1 MIGDGNANNTIGAI
15 VDVVVYERS
24 SNAEYNYIQLAISYG
39 AEVKSSE
46 IYDGVIAR
54 CKEKYGDDVFYR
66 IKNILKWNI

>member
-1 MIGDGNANNTIGAI
+1 MSGNGSSDKTIEAI
-15 VDVVVYERS
+15 VDVVVYERG

-39 AEVKSSE
+39 AEVKSSD

-54 CKEKYGDDVFYR
+54 CKEKYGDEVFYR

>member
-1 MIGDGNANNTIGAI
+1 MSGNGNSDKTIEAI
-15 VDVVVYERS
+15 VDVVVYERG
-24 SNAEYNYIQLAISYG
+24 SNAEYSYIQLAISYG
-39 AEVKSSE
+39 AGVKSSD